1 MARQSTS
8 FLAIPSNE
16 FLTKYFEMFTV
27 TTGLFDGSPLS
38 GSKSESVE
46 VKTPAQTVTV
56 VDTAHKYLS
65 GHFFYFEHLLQKCL
79 KFM

>member
-27 TTGLFDGSPLS
+27 TTGLFDGSQLS

-46 VKTPAQTVTV
+46 VKTPAHTVTV
-56 VDTAHKYLS
+56 VDTAAVTTHKYLS
-65 GHFFYFEHLLQKCL
+65 GHFFTLSICCKNV
-79 KFM
+79 